1 LKNLNIALLHYTC
14 PPVVGGVEEV
24 VRQQASLFHRYYHKV
39 KIFAGAGDQ
48 FTKDYQ
54 IEINPL
60 LSSRNKQILRA
71 HELILEN
78 NLNKMETLSQR
89 IHQYLCNVL
98 DRFDLLIAH
107 NVLTMPFN
115 LPLTYALHRMAQDS
129 SIPIVSWNHDS
140 PYFYHDY
147 PRYLDQAPWNILK
160 RINSKIHY
168 VVISESR
175 KAQFSELYGTKDR
188 LYVVP
193 NGIDPIRFFRLDP
206 NTVRLIQEQKLFES
220 DFLMVQPSRLHPRKN
235 IELSI
240 RVTRA
245 LRDRNINARLLLTG
259 AYDPHEHNTVEY
271 YNKLQDLARK
281 LNVEKDIIVIA
292 EYRYKSGE
300 RITPD
305 RILIRDLYLIADIL
319 FLPSWQ
325 EGFGIP
331 LLESGMIKLPVVC
344 SNIPPFVEVGGED
357 VCMFNL
363 DSPPEVI
370 AHKILE
376 FLHALKPQRMFRRV
390 IRDYVWDNI
399 YHSKLLP
406 ILQSIVEENH
416 ETEGAY
422 TPKRRR

>member
-1 LKNLNIALLHYTC
+1 M
-14 PPVVGGVEEV
+14 GGVEEV
-24 VRQQASLFHRYYHKV
+24 LRQQASLFHRYHHKV
-39 KIFAGAGDQ
+39 KIFTGAGDQ

-54 IEINPL
+54 VEINPL
-60 LSSRNKQILRA
+60 LDSRNDHILHA
-71 HELILEN
+71 HKLILEN
-78 NLNKMETLSQR
+78 DLKEMEVLSQR
-89 IHQYLCNVL
+89 IHDYLNHVL
-98 DRFDLLIAH
+98 NRFDLLIAH

-115 LPLTYALHRMAQDS
+115 LPLTRALHQLAQDG

-147 PRYLDQAPWNILK
+147 PSYLNRTPWDILK
-160 RINSKIHY
+160 RSNSRIHY

-175 KAQFSELYGTKDR
+175 RVQFSNLYGTGER

-206 NTVRLIQEQKLFES
+206 NTVRLIQEQNLFES

-245 LRDRNINARLLLTG
+245 LQDRNINARLLLTG
-259 AYDPHEHNTVEY
+259 AYDHHEPSTMEY
-271 YNKLQDLARK
+271 YHKLQQLARK
-281 LNVEKDIIVIA
+281 LRIEKDIIVLA

-344 SNIPPFVEVGGED
+344 SNIPPFMEIGGDD
-357 VCMFNL
+357 VCVFDLN
-363 DSPPEVI
+363 DPPEMI
-370 AHKILE
+370 AQKILD
-376 FLHALKPQRMFRRV
+376 FLHVLKPQRMFRRV
-390 IRDYVWDNI
+390 IRNYVWDNI

-406 ILQSIVEENH
+406 ILQSIVEEGH
-416 ETEGAY
+416 VDH
-422 TPKRRR
+422 